1 MKKNLIIF
9 GLTSLCIGEAVLIV
23 KNQISFHKKEKEIT
37 DSVMIKI
44 NSIINDI
51 NNFKWGR

>member
-23 KNQISFHKKEKEIT
+23 KNLITFRKKEKEVT

-51 NNFKWGR
+51 NNFK